1 MTRECIHGI
10 PRTQCRY
17 CSKLN
22 DILNQNTISERKLMR
37 LIEAVGHSS
46 ITNANVR
53 VSQLQEYPH
62 IPISISNRMRQATRN
77 LINAP
82 RNRAVR
88 ERFENAAMNQ
98 VIRAE
103 FSLEGPYSPGTT
115 ITPSRSGLSVYN
127 RLGTPRDR
135 RARSMTPT
143 STPRVHPRSP
153 GSNENN
159 MNGFSPPRKKSK

>member
-1 MTRECIHGI
+1 
-10 PRTQCRY
+10 
-17 CSKLN
+17 
-22 DILNQNTISERKLMR
+22 
-37 LIEAVGHSS
+37 
-46 ITNANVR
+46 
-53 VSQLQEYPH
+53 
-62 IPISISNRMRQATRN
+62 MRQATRN

-103 FSLEGPYSPGTT
+103 FSLEGPYSPSTA

-143 STPRVHPRSP
+143 STPRVRLRSP

-159 MNGFSPPRKKSK
+159 MNKFSPPRKKSK